1 MLSMSVMLTYGAR
14 VQQHDG
20 RTTNK
25 TYRTNAFLNIYF
37 VPEDFDN
44 TNNAYKWR
52 LQWQQQ
58 DTSSERRYG
67 ISDTSERTA

>member
-37 VPEDFDN
+37 VPEDFDD

-52 LQWQQQ
+52 L
-58 DTSSERRYG
+58 
-67 ISDTSERTA
+67 